1 MFGAGA
7 ADFMR
12 TTRREKS
19 MFQNIPQQPPSRGN
33 PAFNVNPNHRQS
45 IDQAGGYGYNQA
57 PNNNYQ
63 SPFQNAANMMM
74 NNPMSPYQMPMQG
87 FDPYGNPIM
96 GSPTY
101 PEKKKESNKA
111 AEILMASLEKQNMI
125 LSELTGSIQRD
136 RENKVLQESREIEY
150 RIKQLEYE
158 SNQFRPNGL
167 LGQNMYGSMGN
178 NFNGKRRIKRSTVT
192 KYII

>member
-19 MFQNIPQQPPSRGN
+19 MFQNIPVQNHQPPSRGS
-33 PAFNVNPNHRQS
+33 PGFNPNQNQR
-45 IDQAGGYGYNQA
+45 INTDQGGPVGFNQ
-57 PNNNYQ
+57 NLYHQ

-74 NNPMSPYQMPMQG
+74 NPMSPYQMPMQG
-87 FDPYGNPIM
+87 FDPYGNMAMM
-96 GSPTY
+96 GSP
-101 PEKKKESNKA
+101 PQEKKKESNKA

-125 LSELTGSIQRD
+125 LSELTSSIHRD
-136 RENKVLQESREIEY
+136 RENKVLQESKEIEY

-158 SNQFRPNGL
+158 NNQGRPNGL
-167 LGQNMYGSMGN
+167 FNQNMYGSGPMGN
-178 NFNGKRRIKRSTVT
+178 NYNGNCYNKLSS
-192 KYII
+192 Y